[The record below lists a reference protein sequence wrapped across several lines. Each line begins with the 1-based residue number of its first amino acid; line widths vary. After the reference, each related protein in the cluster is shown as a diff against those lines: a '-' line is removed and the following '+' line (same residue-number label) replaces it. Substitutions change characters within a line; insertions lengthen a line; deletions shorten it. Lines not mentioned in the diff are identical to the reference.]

1 MPIPAAHDN
10 AQMPSLLRNAVL
22 EVRTTEGQ
30 GDEAAAEMAAA
41 TLRADAYVAAL
52 KHRMH
57 GHRRPDAE
65 VSGGAATP
73 RDAPNPAR
81 PSPKEAT
88 LESMLR
94 REVTDS
100 VAVTGT
106 AAAAEMGATASASSR
121 MGTAA
126 DASTSAGHHDALL
139 LGAKPTNLALSAH
152 EDEVEALKGRLAVE
166 RARADAEARR
176 AEGLRCEVM
185 LLQSALAGAS
195 GAAEAA
201 AGDAEKAVAAAK
213 GEVRVHAAKVVA
225 ACERDCADLAC

>member
-1 MPIPAAHDN
+1 MLIPAAHDN

-81 PSPKEAT
+81 PSPKEAI
-88 LESMLR
+88 LES
-94 REVTDS
+94 
-100 VAVTGT
+100 VTGT

-121 MGTAA
+121 VGTVA